1 MKILMLAD
9 PASTHTMKWV
19 TSLSNRGIEIAL
31 FGMSSCDADLYK
43 QFDVKVYSL
52 NLNNRIKFESE
63 TSLSKLS
70 YLKALK
76 KIKCLINEFKP
87 DILHSH
93 YASSYGF
100 LAALSKFKPSIVSVW
115 GSDVLSFPY
124 NSFIHRK
131 ILNYSLNRSSLV
143 LATSEFLADQTRN
156 FSQSNIQV
164 TPFGVDIVKFDS
176 IQIKKPFNDNDIV
189 IGTIKSL
196 EKTYGIDKLIEAFR
210 IVKSRQKELPLKLF
224 IVGNGSEENN
234 LKKIANEKIGQN
246 DYIFTGYIN
255 HDKIQD
261 YHNMIDISVFLSN
274 QESFGV
280 SILEAMACCR
290 PVVVSNTGGLREIV
304 DEGRNGYFVTPNDP
318 EDAANAIEKL
328 ILSPE
333 LRIKFGQN
341 GREKVKAFYSWN
353 NSVDLMLSI
362 YKKTLKA
369 N

>member
-1 MKILMLAD
+1 MKILILAD

-31 FGMSSCDADLYK
+31 FGMNNCDTSLYK

-52 NLNNRIKFESE
+52 NLNNRVRFESE

-70 YLKALK
+70 YLMALK
-76 KIKCLINEFKP
+76 KIKRLINEFKP

-115 GSDVLSFPY
+115 GSDVLSFPF
-124 NSFIHRK
+124 NSLIHRK

-143 LATSEFLADQTRN
+143 LATSEFLANQTRN
-156 FSQSNIQV
+156 FTQKIIQV
-164 TPFGVDIVKFDS
+164 TPFGVDVDKFNS
-176 IQIKKPFNDNDIV
+176 IKIKRPFNDNDIV

-234 LKKIANEKIGQN
+234 LKKIANEKIEQN

-304 DEGRNGYFVTPNDP
+304 DEGRNGYFVSPNDP
-318 EDAANAIEKL
+318 EGAANAIEKL
-328 ILSPE
+328 VLSHE